1 VGISLFGA
9 SFVAL
14 PYPWGAPARPPPPP
28 PPRRSR
34 SRNMNRY
41 FLLIACLQLI
51 KDITPVNPLT
61 TWLPLIVIF
70 GITAIKELTDDLGRR
85 KADVA
90 ANSREYH
97 VLRDGRLQKV
107 RKEGECVWTSRAPPP
122 LQPCGDVVG
131 SLGV

>member
-1 VGISLFGA
+1 MPTGAFVGSSNL
-9 SFVAL
+9 L
-14 PYPWGAPARPPPPP
+14 RDPWPPCVFAVV
-28 PPRRSR
+28 SHTTT

-90 ANSREYH
+90 ANSREYT
-97 VLRDGRLQKV
+97 VVRGGKQQKV
-107 RKEGECVWTSRAPPP
+107 CAGRWGRR
-122 LQPCGDVVG
+122 
-131 SLGV
+131 